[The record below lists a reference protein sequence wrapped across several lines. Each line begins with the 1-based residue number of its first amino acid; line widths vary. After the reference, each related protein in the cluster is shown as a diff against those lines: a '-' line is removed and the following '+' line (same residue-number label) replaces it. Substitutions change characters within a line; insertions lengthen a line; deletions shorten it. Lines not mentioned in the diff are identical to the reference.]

1 MFKIVRLSL
10 YGMEEGQAFSY
21 QFSDGINY
29 FQGKNDSGK
38 TEFYTFL
45 DYMFGASFK
54 LSDKD
59 WYKNTLE
66 SAELDFVYNDH
77 EFVITCFL
85 SNQNKNYFR
94 YHDDDTAEE
103 ICLDEY
109 RAKLNSIFSGNSE
122 TLRELRTFVGE
133 DIGYRTFTVFN
144 FLGENRQGILNDFFD
159 KCSRIEYAIKMP
171 SLLNYIFNRN
181 IARINEL
188 KKQAEDLKSRIAY
201 MEKQESQNND
211 IQGRVNLQLR
221 TLGIPTI
228 FDGSNSKS
236 VLQDVVTFQN
246 SLEKKKSAK
255 NIQAITELEAIYTSL
270 DEQLKKQESFESDH
284 KRFIE
289 DDVKQQELL
298 SNLFEMVNDKPE
310 YSYLATPI
318 INLIS
323 DLEKSISFNKYFIQ
337 EATVRELK
345 KQRDLVKQK
354 ILSNQARFTI
364 YSASE
369 KTQAITLIR
378 EYLSYYTEDFDSAT
392 LKELKKELKEVQE
405 RIRNLQSEND
415 SQKIDDLSDEITKL
429 YRAAAGSSDL
439 AEYDFGKSGFHI
451 SYLKSGNILQP
462 QITDDDTLAGNQSK
476 NYYTGSMARHTLIQ
490 LCGYLGFLRMLI
502 NDGKYPLIPFLVVDH
517 ISKPFDTKNQM
528 ALGVVLHAIYE
539 DISKE
544 QLQIILFDDKEPS
557 ELGITPDRATSLLLD
572 GKSGFN
578 PFYSPVIAS
587 QEDSPDEE

>member
-77 EFVITCFL
+77 EFVITRFL

-103 ICLDEY
+103 IRLDEY

-429 YRAAAGSSDL
+429 YRAAAG
-439 AEYDFGKSGFHI
+439 
-451 SYLKSGNILQP
+451 
-462 QITDDDTLAGNQSK
+462 
-476 NYYTGSMARHTLIQ
+476 
-490 LCGYLGFLRMLI
+490 
-502 NDGKYPLIPFLVVDH
+502 
-517 ISKPFDTKNQM
+517 
-528 ALGVVLHAIYE
+528 
-539 DISKE
+539 
-544 QLQIILFDDKEPS
+544 
-557 ELGITPDRATSLLLD
+557 
-572 GKSGFN
+572 
-578 PFYSPVIAS
+578 
-587 QEDSPDEE
+587 

>member
-1 MFKIVRLSL
+1 MFKIVSLTL
-10 YGMEEGQAFSY
+10 YGMEEKQAFSY

-45 DYMFGASFK
+45 DYMFGADLK
-54 LSDKD
+54 LFDKD

-66 SAELDFVYNDH
+66 SAELDFVYNGR
-77 EFVITCFL
+77 EFVITRFL
-85 SNQNKNYFR
+85 SNHNKNYFR

-103 ICLDEY
+103 IRLDEY
-109 RAKLNSIFSGNSE
+109 RAKLNSVFSSNLE

-188 KKQAEDLKSRIAY
+188 KKQAENLKSRIAS
-201 MEKQESQNND
+201 MEKQESQNSD
-211 IQGRVNLQLR
+211 IQGRVNQQLR
-221 TLGIPTI
+221 ILGIHTV
-228 FDGSNSKS
+228 FNGSNSKE
-236 VLQDVVTFQN
+236 VLREVVTLQN
-246 SLEKKKSAK
+246 SLEKKKAAK
-255 NIQAITELEAIYTSL
+255 NTQAITELEAIYTSL

-289 DDVKQQELL
+289 DDVKQKELL
-298 SNLFEMVNDKPE
+298 NSLLEMVNDKSE

-337 EATVRELK
+337 ETTIRELK
-345 KQRDLVKQK
+345 KQRDQVKQK

-364 YSASE
+364 YSASK
-369 KTQAITLIR
+369 KTQAVTLIR
-378 EYLSYYTEDFDSAT
+378 EYLNYYTEDFDSDT
-392 LKELKKELKEVQE
+392 LKDLKKELKEAQE

-415 SQKIDDLSDEITKL
+415 SHKIDDLSDEITKL
-429 YRAAAGSSDL
+429 YKAAAGSSDL
-439 AEYDFGKSGFHI
+439 AEYDFGKNGFHI

-462 QITDDDTLAGNQSK
+462 QIIDEDALAESQSK

-490 LCGYLGFLRMLI
+490 LCGYLAFLRMLI
-502 NDGKYPLIPFLVVDH
+502 KDDKYPLIPFLVIDH
-517 ISKPFDTKNQM
+517 ISKPFDIKNQM
-528 ALGVVLHAIYE
+528 AIGVVLHEIYK

-544 QLQIILFDDKEPS
+544 QLQIILFDDKNPS
-557 ELGITPDRATSLLLD
+557 KLGITPDYTTSLLLD
-572 GKSGFN
+572 SKSGFN
-578 PFYSPVIAS
+578 PFYSPVIVS
-587 QEDSPDEE
+587 QEDSPDEK

>member
-1 MFKIVRLSL
+1 M
-10 YGMEEGQAFSY
+10 
-21 QFSDGINY
+21 
-29 FQGKNDSGK
+29 
-38 TEFYTFL
+38 
-45 DYMFGASFK
+45 
-54 LSDKD
+54 
-59 WYKNTLE
+59 
-66 SAELDFVYNDH
+66 
-77 EFVITCFL
+77 
-85 SNQNKNYFR
+85 
-94 YHDDDTAEE
+94 
-103 ICLDEY
+103 
-109 RAKLNSIFSGNSE
+109 
-122 TLRELRTFVGE
+122 
-133 DIGYRTFTVFN
+133 FN

-502 NDGKYPLIPFLVVDH
+502 KDGKYPLIPFLVVDH

>member
-1 MFKIVRLSL
+1 
-10 YGMEEGQAFSY
+10 
-21 QFSDGINY
+21 
-29 FQGKNDSGK
+29 
-38 TEFYTFL
+38 
-45 DYMFGASFK
+45 MFGASFK

-77 EFVITCFL
+77 EFVITRFL

-103 ICLDEY
+103 IRLDEY

>member
-77 EFVITCFL
+77 EFVITRFL

-103 ICLDEY
+103 IRLDEY

-246 SLEKKKSAK
+246 SL
-255 NIQAITELEAIYTSL
+255 
-270 DEQLKKQESFESDH
+270 
-284 KRFIE
+284 
-289 DDVKQQELL
+289 
-298 SNLFEMVNDKPE
+298 
-310 YSYLATPI
+310 
-318 INLIS
+318 
-323 DLEKSISFNKYFIQ
+323 
-337 EATVRELK
+337 
-345 KQRDLVKQK
+345 
-354 ILSNQARFTI
+354 
-364 YSASE
+364 
-369 KTQAITLIR
+369 
-378 EYLSYYTEDFDSAT
+378 
-392 LKELKKELKEVQE
+392 
-405 RIRNLQSEND
+405 
-415 SQKIDDLSDEITKL
+415 
-429 YRAAAGSSDL
+429 
-439 AEYDFGKSGFHI
+439 
-451 SYLKSGNILQP
+451 
-462 QITDDDTLAGNQSK
+462 
-476 NYYTGSMARHTLIQ
+476 
-490 LCGYLGFLRMLI
+490 
-502 NDGKYPLIPFLVVDH
+502 
-517 ISKPFDTKNQM
+517 
-528 ALGVVLHAIYE
+528 
-539 DISKE
+539 
-544 QLQIILFDDKEPS
+544 
-557 ELGITPDRATSLLLD
+557 
-572 GKSGFN
+572 
-578 PFYSPVIAS
+578 
-587 QEDSPDEE
+587 

>member
-1 MFKIVRLSL
+1 
-10 YGMEEGQAFSY
+10 
-21 QFSDGINY
+21 
-29 FQGKNDSGK
+29 
-38 TEFYTFL
+38 
-45 DYMFGASFK
+45 MFGASFK

-77 EFVITCFL
+77 EFVITRFL

-103 ICLDEY
+103 IRLDEY

-337 EATVRELK
+337 EATVRELN

-502 NDGKYPLIPFLVVDH
+502 KDGKYPLIPFLVVDH

>member
-1 MFKIVRLSL
+1 M
-10 YGMEEGQAFSY
+10 
-21 QFSDGINY
+21 
-29 FQGKNDSGK
+29 
-38 TEFYTFL
+38 
-45 DYMFGASFK
+45 
-54 LSDKD
+54 
-59 WYKNTLE
+59 
-66 SAELDFVYNDH
+66 
-77 EFVITCFL
+77 
-85 SNQNKNYFR
+85 
-94 YHDDDTAEE
+94 
-103 ICLDEY
+103 
-109 RAKLNSIFSGNSE
+109 
-122 TLRELRTFVGE
+122 
-133 DIGYRTFTVFN
+133 
-144 FLGENRQGILNDFFD
+144 
-159 KCSRIEYAIKMP
+159 
-171 SLLNYIFNRN
+171 
-181 IARINEL
+181 
-188 KKQAEDLKSRIAY
+188 
-201 MEKQESQNND
+201 
-211 IQGRVNLQLR
+211 
-221 TLGIPTI
+221 
-228 FDGSNSKS
+228 
-236 VLQDVVTFQN
+236 
-246 SLEKKKSAK
+246 
-255 NIQAITELEAIYTSL
+255 EAIYTSL

>member
-59 WYKNTLE
+59 WCKNTLE

-77 EFVITCFL
+77 EFVITRFL

-103 ICLDEY
+103 IRLDEY

-378 EYLSYYTEDFDSAT
+378 EYLSYYTEDFDSST

>member
-77 EFVITCFL
+77 EFVITRFL

-103 ICLDEY
+103 IRLDEY

-323 DLEKSISFNKYFIQ
+323 D
-337 EATVRELK
+337 
-345 KQRDLVKQK
+345 
-354 ILSNQARFTI
+354 

>member
-1 MFKIVRLSL
+1 
-10 YGMEEGQAFSY
+10 
-21 QFSDGINY
+21 
-29 FQGKNDSGK
+29 
-38 TEFYTFL
+38 
-45 DYMFGASFK
+45 MFGASFK

-77 EFVITCFL
+77 EFVITRFL

-103 ICLDEY
+103 IRLDEY

-502 NDGKYPLIPFLVVDH
+502 KDGKYPLIPFLVVDH

>member
-1 MFKIVRLSL
+1 
-10 YGMEEGQAFSY
+10 
-21 QFSDGINY
+21 
-29 FQGKNDSGK
+29 
-38 TEFYTFL
+38 
-45 DYMFGASFK
+45 MFGASFK

-77 EFVITCFL
+77 EFVITRFL

-103 ICLDEY
+103 IRLDEY
-109 RAKLNSIFSGNSE
+109 RAKLNSIFSENSE

-201 MEKQESQNND
+201 IEKQESQNND

-323 DLEKSISFNKYFIQ
+323 DLGKSISFNKYFIQ

-502 NDGKYPLIPFLVVDH
+502 KDGKYPLIPFLVVDH

-557 ELGITPDRATSLLLD
+557 ELGITPDQTTSLLLD

-587 QEDSPDEE
+587 QEDSPDAE